1 MEFNTSKSLS
11 STNCAITGTAIKC
24 TNTLINDDVEF
35 IKNNASTVT
44 SLDLTAKQN
53 MITQKQLDNI
63 TSTAFPLLD
72 TLSISYNE
80 ITNLNLAKFP
90 ALTKLTAMGVKNIT
104 GFNDIKNNLTTV
116 EISKESRIDLA
127 DIIGIAD
134 KTKVTTLG
142 LGDYIETNLNISGF
156 TNLMNLS
163 VSDMENLTTLDLSKL
178 TNLTK
183 LDIWYIDNLA
193 TLDLSKLTNLTNLD
207 IWNMENLVTLDLSK
221 LTNLT
226 NLQVS
231 HIDNIVTLTLPTDV
245 KNLTNLQVWSL
256 PQLNNL
262 DISEFT
268 NLTSLEVGNLPKLTA
283 LTLSELTNLTSLE
296 VESLNQLTTLT
307 LPTDATNLTNLVVY
321 NLTGLTGLDLS
332 ALTNLTKLSVISVKN
347 ITGFNDIKN
356 NLTTIEVSKES
367 GINLTDIIGITGVT
381 DKTKVTI
388 LRLQEYTDTELNIS
402 GFTNLTELTVWVL
415 PITELDLSALTANLT
430 SLSLGSNTSLATLNL
445 GTTSFVKGLKV
456 TGNGNTALDEIEKI
470 TFLKD
475 DKITINLTDPNIVY
489 PPAP

>member
-1 MEFNTSKSLS
+1 MKFNTSKSLS

-44 SLDLTAKQN
+44 SLDLTATFDDSLDSIST
-53 MITQKQLDNI
+53 ITQKQLDNL

-178 TNLTK
+178 TNLTN
-183 LDIWYIDNLA
+183 LDIWYIENLA
-193 TLDLSKLTNLTNLD
+193 TLDLSKLTNLTNL
-207 IWNMENLVTLDLSK
+207 
-221 LTNLT
+221 
-226 NLQVS
+226 QVS
-231 HIDNIVTLTLPTDV
+231 DMDNLVTLTLPTEA
-245 KNLTNLQVWSL
+245 KNLTILKVWSL
-256 PQLNNL
+256 PQLNKL

-268 NLTSLEVGNLPKLTA
+268 NLTNLKVWGINNLTALTLPTEAKNLTILEVCQLAITELDISALTNLTILEVCNLAITEFDISALTNLTKLEVNNLPKLTA
-283 LTLSELTNLTSLE
+283 LTLS
-296 VESLNQLTTLT
+296 
-307 LPTDATNLTNLVVY
+307 
-321 NLTGLTGLDLS
+321 
-332 ALTNLTKLSVISVKN
+332 
-347 ITGFNDIKN
+347 
-356 NLTTIEVSKES
+356 
-367 GINLTDIIGITGVT
+367 
-381 DKTKVTI
+381 
-388 LRLQEYTDTELNIS
+388 
-402 GFTNLTELTVWVL
+402 
-415 PITELDLSALTANLT
+415 ALTANLT
-430 SLSLGSNTSLATLNL
+430 SLLLGSNTSLATLNL
-445 GTTSFVKGLKV
+445 GTTSFVKGLEV
-456 TGNGNTALDEIEKI
+456 TGRGNTALKTINNIIFVEN
-470 TFLKD
+470 
-475 DKITINLTDPNIVY
+475 DKITINLTNPKIGY
-489 PPAP
+489 SPAS